1 MSAFIK
7 LRHSA
12 YLGLITLQLL
22 TSGCSEAPAEKGI
35 ASALEK
41 ITVALEERQS
51 GAVMEHLHENFRS
64 DGPHGD
70 MDRKQVH
77 KVLLATFYRH
87 QNISVTLTNLQV
99 QPDAMNKDRADAT
112 FNIFSTGG
120 SGGLLPDTGQIYRI
134 TSQWQRLE
142 TWQGGGEWKL
152 VSLNAKRA
160 LDGS

>member
-1 MSAFIK
+1 MDARIN

-12 YLGLITLQLL
+12 YLGLIALQLL
-22 TSGCSEAPAEKGI
+22 SGGCSETPAEHGI
-35 ASALEK
+35 ALALEE

-51 GAVMEHLHENFRS
+51 GAVMAHLHENFHS
-64 DGPHGD
+64 NGPRGG

-87 QNISVTLTNLQV
+87 QNISVAVTNLQV

-112 FNIFSTGG
+112 FNVFTTGG
-120 SGGLLPDTGQIYRI
+120 SGGLLPNTGQIYRV
-134 TSQWQRLE
+134 TSQWQKLD
-142 TWQGGGEWKL
+142 TWPGNGDWQL
-152 VSLNAKRA
+152 LSLNAKRA

>member
-1 MSAFIK
+1 MSTSTK

-12 YLGLITLQLL
+12 YLALLALQLII
-22 TSGCSEAPAEKGI
+22 SGCAETPAEKGI
-35 ASALEK
+35 AA
-41 ITVALEERQS
+41 ALEEITLALEQRQS

-64 DGPHGD
+64 EGPHGD

-77 KVLLATFYRH
+77 KILLATFYRH

-112 FNIFSTGG
+112 FNVFSTGG
-120 SGGLLPDTGQIYRI
+120 SGGLLPDTGQIYRV

-142 TWQGGGEWKL
+142 TWQGNGNWQL
-152 VSLNAKRA
+152 LSLNAKRA